1 MAFSCQVLGGC
12 WNDTFG
18 SSVNRTLLTRSG
30 RDGEDEAFLRPVIL
44 ELGLTSLTLD
54 SGELTTRGEPFCAD
68 FLNTKDL
75 SQ

>member
-1 MAFSCQVLGGC
+1 M
-12 WNDTFG
+12 
-18 SSVNRTLLTRSG
+18 R